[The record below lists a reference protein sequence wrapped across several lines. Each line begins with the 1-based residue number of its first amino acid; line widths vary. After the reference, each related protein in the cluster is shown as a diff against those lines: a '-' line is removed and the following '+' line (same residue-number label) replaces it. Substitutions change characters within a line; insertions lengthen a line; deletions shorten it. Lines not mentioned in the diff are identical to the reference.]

1 MPLRDSWLISGQ
13 GVASCDGRLAA
24 LAEDKGVLPC
34 QLTGVVTALSSL
46 TVHHSPSGPARKKAK
61 WDIQLSTG
69 GSSRDAIDVDGET
82 EPPNSKRLHGASSA
96 RAAWRQFNGERG
108 PALRTRW
115 IGSFVFR
122 LRHGR
127 EQVFEIT
134 NSSYDE
140 GSKAKLRVDRI
151 VFRVRNC
158 AKDGGYEEWSS
169 WQTLTGLGEYEDAL
183 LSQQLQRGGMALDG
197 YSAWRLMCCEVQHG
211 HWPCLGQCFGQLACR
226 DSPPVWLEVGVLRGV
241 VRALALPWVVL
252 FFAGMMSCGV
262 VAHPDGCAELKWHGR
277 ERRSQGSKH
286 SLCAACW
293 PWWLR
298 CWTSEYPA
306 LQ

>member
-1 MPLRDSWLISGQ
+1 M
-13 GVASCDGRLAA
+13 A
-24 LAEDKGVLPC
+24 
-34 QLTGVVTALSSL
+34 
-46 TVHHSPSGPARKKAK
+46 
-61 WDIQLSTG
+61 
-69 GSSRDAIDVDGET
+69 GSR
-82 EPPNSKRLHGASSA
+82 
-96 RAAWRQFNGERG
+96 F
-108 PALRTRW
+108 
-115 IGSFVFR
+115 
-122 LRHGR
+122 
-127 EQVFEIT
+127 FEIT

-252 FFAGMMSCGV
+252 FFAGMMSCGG
-262 VAHPDGCAELKWHGR
+262 VAHPDGCAALKWHGR

-286 SLCAACW
+286 SWCAACW

-298 CWTSEYPA
+298 CWTSECPA
-306 LQ
+306 HQ